1 MVFEI
6 FLRVTLHD
14 DFGLPVDETKSVV
27 QVCTAELAAR
37 RIRSSESFETF
48 QDIFSGGAMVFSKF
62 QIFMQFYKRYITP
75 RVFPGN
81 SHKIPDVI
89 FQSTNE

>member
-1 MVFEI
+1 MHWRRRKQKKLVFEI

-62 QIFMQFYKRYITP
+62 SDLHAIL
-75 RVFPGN
+75 
-81 SHKIPDVI
+81 
-89 FQSTNE
+89 